1 MTCVHN
7 NVHAQCLVDI
17 VFVDLPT
24 SIVDLIVANWIY
36 WQKIFKMYFFPGFG
50 ELNSDLPNNKNDCH
64 DITEIL
70 LN

>member
-1 MTCVHN
+1 
-7 NVHAQCLVDI
+7 

-36 WQKIFKMYFFPGFG
+36 WKKSPGFG